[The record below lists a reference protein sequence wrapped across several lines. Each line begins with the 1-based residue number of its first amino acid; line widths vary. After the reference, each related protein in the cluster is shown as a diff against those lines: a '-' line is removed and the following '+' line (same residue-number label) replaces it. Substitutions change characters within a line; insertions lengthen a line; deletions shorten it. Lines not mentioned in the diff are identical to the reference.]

1 LLQRLD
7 LTECGE
13 LEELG
18 ENVGQF
24 FPKLKRLVMQ
34 KCVGLKRLPES
45 IGHLTDLE
53 HLDLTY
59 CFRLGALPIALVG
72 LVSLRALH
80 LNSCVELQQLPEEL
94 GKLTNLETLDVG
106 SCESLSKLP
115 ACVGGLKMLKTLN
128 MEGTEVGDLPMGFR
142 LLTSLTSLRLPGLC
156 SVGETFQGLQAL
168 TSLSVLYGFGDMSG
182 LGALTALKE
191 LDLLGHSTITNLPKS
206 LGNLKL
212 LVRLEIRS
220 CEELLTVEALPE
232 GLEDLSFNDCI
243 NLVEIP
249 SLASMR
255 SLIYLDLSHCQKLRC
270 VRGLEFLAT
279 LKEIDTKG
287 CTSIEGCRIGGV
299 ENRALEEC
307 DVRGSKVSVAY
318 NNRWSEVRSSSS
330 LFSVDDVTQLKKMKI

>member
-1 LLQRLD
+1 LD
-7 LTECGE
+7 LTKCGE
-13 LEELG
+13 LQELG

-34 KCVGLKRLPES
+34 ECVRLKRLPES

-53 HLDLTY
+53 HLDLSY
-59 CFRLGALPIALVG
+59 CRRLGALPNAIVG
-72 LVSLRALH
+72 LVSLRSLH
-80 LNSCVELQQLPEEL
+80 LKYCLGLTHLPKEL

-106 SCESLSKLP
+106 ICFTLSKLP
-115 ACVGGLKMLKTLN
+115 ACVGGLKMLKAL
-128 MEGTEVGDLPMGFR
+128 DMG
-142 LLTSLTSLRLPGLC
+142 
-156 SVGETFQGLQAL
+156 
-168 TSLSVLYGFGDMSG
+168 Y
-182 LGALTALKE
+182 
-191 LDLLGHSTITNLPKS
+191 STITTLPKR

-220 CEELLTVEALPE
+220 CSNLLTVEALPE

>member
-1 LLQRLD
+1 LD
-7 LTECGE
+7 LTECRG

-24 FPKLKRLVMQ
+24 FRKLKRLVMQ

-53 HLDLTY
+53 HLDLRQ
-59 CFRLGALPIALVG
+59 CLRLGALPIALVG

-80 LNSCVELQQLPEEL
+80 LNSCAQLQQLPKEL
-94 GKLTNLETLDVG
+94 GKLTNLETLDV
-106 SCESLSKLP
+106 CNCKSLSKLP
-115 ACVGGLKMLKTLN
+115 ACVGGLKMLKTLDMLN
-128 MEGTEVGDLPMGFR
+128 TKLRDLPMGFR

-156 SVGETFQGLQAL
+156 SVGETFQRLQSL
-168 TSLSVLYGFGDMSG
+168 TLLKLWNGSGDMCG

>member
-1 LLQRLD
+1 LLQTLD
-7 LTECGE
+7 LTKCGE
-13 LEELG
+13 LQELG

-34 KCVGLKRLPES
+34 ECVRLKRLPES

-53 HLDLTY
+53 HLDLSY
-59 CFRLGALPIALVG
+59 CRRLGALPNAIVG
-72 LVSLRALH
+72 LVSLRSLDLEFCTKLKH
-80 LNSCVELQQLPEEL
+80 LPEEL

-106 SCESLSKLP
+106 TCNTLSKFP
-115 ACVGGLKMLKTLN
+115 ACVGGLKMLKTLD
-128 MEGTEVGDLPMGFR
+128 MEGTEVRDLPMGFR
-142 LLTSLTSLRLPGLC
+142 LLTSLTSLRLPGHC
-156 SVGETFQGLQAL
+156 SVGETFQGLQSL
-168 TSLSVLYGFGDMSG
+168 TLLKVWKGSGDMGG
-182 LGALTALKE
+182 LGALAALKE
-191 LDLLGHSTITNLPKS
+191 LTLYSHGTITTLPKS

-212 LVRLEIRS
+212 LVRLEMVS
-220 CEELLTVEALPE
+220 CEELMTVEALPE

-255 SLIYLDLSHCQKLRC
+255 SLMYLYLSNCEKLRC
-270 VRGLEFLAT
+270 VRGLEFLTT
-279 LKEIDTKG
+279 LKEVNTRG

-299 ENRALEEC
+299 ENSALEEC

-330 LFSVDDVTQLKKMKI
+330 LFSIDDVTQLKKMKI